1 MGDPPPDPEPPSQPT
16 SSRRSSQVSERRH
29 SRELS
34 RPQVSPLV
42 PEELQQIRLGPQ
54 ILRGSQ
60 EAPSNRS
67 NLRGWPQ
74 RASLTPNEN
83 LVFQAEDPYLNPGFP
98 AEMQPQAYL
107 SEGGLQASQSGSLML
122 QQVQQ
127 SEGSLFQQL
136 ESAYQ
141 GPAADLPG
149 QFTMYQ
155 REDLPFSPGT
165 QHGPYMRDDPTLQ
178 FSPSE
183 LGFMSFNME
192 LPEPEPR
199 ELAVQNAKAYLLQT
213 SINSDLS
220 L

>member
-16 SSRRSSQVSERRH
+16 SSSRNSQVSERRP
-29 SRELS
+29 SRE
-34 RPQVSPLV
+34 RTRPLV
-42 PEELQQIRLGPQ
+42 PEELQQIPLDAQ

-60 EAPSNRS
+60 EVLSNQS

-83 LVFQAEDPYLNPGFP
+83 LVFQAEEPYVNPGFS
-98 AEMQPQAYL
+98 AEVQPQAYL
-107 SEGGLQASQSGSLML
+107 SEGRLQASHNASLML
-122 QQVQQ
+122 PQLQQG
-127 SEGSLFQQL
+127 EGNLFQQL

-141 GPAADLPG
+141 GPPADLPG

-155 REDLPFSPGT
+155 REDLPFSQGT

>member
-1 MGDPPPDPEPPSQPT
+1 MGDPPPDPEAPSQPT
-16 SSRRSSQVSERRH
+16 SSRRSSQVSERR
-29 SRELS
+29 RT
-34 RPQVSPLV
+34 RPSVAPLV
-42 PEELQQIRLGPQ
+42 HEELQQIPLDPQ
-54 ILRGSQ
+54 ILRGSR
-60 EAPSNRS
+60 EALSNQS

-74 RASLTPNEN
+74 SAPLTPNEN
-83 LVFQAEDPYLNPGFP
+83 LVFQAQDPYVNPGFP
-98 AEMQPQAYL
+98 AEVQPQAYL
-107 SEGGLQASQSGSLML
+107 SEGRLQASQNASLMPQQL
-122 QQVQQ
+122 QQG
-127 SEGSLFQQL
+127 EGNLFQQL

-141 GPAADLPG
+141 GPPADLLG

-155 REDLPFSPGT
+155 REDLPFSQGT
-165 QHGPYMRDDPTLQ
+165 EHGPYMTDDPTLQ

-213 SINSDLS
+213 SVNSDLS